1 MVQRRRE
8 REERERERERERE
21 MGESGET
28 RVGASAPT
36 EICSS
41 LNVNLEHKGQ
51 WQQTRHRKSIGLGI

>member
-1 MVQRRRE
+1 
-8 REERERERERERE
+8 

-51 WQQTRHRKSIGLGI
+51 WQRTRHRKSIGLGI